1 MLYGA
6 LSAGGSEP
14 AAIGVLAYY
23 IPSIGKTLGVMW
35 SNPYL
40 DSNTWN
46 IRLYDG
52 QKLPDSDMLDDLQD
66 HGAMGAGKKSETLGS
81 GLKFTGELSSDG
93 STKVTLEIHVKPNIF
108 AFRKTSMLA

>member
-6 LSAGGSEP
+6 LSAEEP
-14 AAIGVLAYY
+14 SAIGVLAYY

-35 SNPYL
+35 STPL
-40 DSNTWN
+40 FDSKTWN

-52 QKLPDSDMLDDLQD
+52 QTRPGSDMLDDLRH
-66 HGAMGAGKKSETLGS
+66 HGAMGPGEMSKTLGS
-81 GLKFTGELSSDG
+81 GLKVTGELSSADWG
-93 STKVTLEIHVKPNIF
+93 EVTLEIHVKPDIV